1 MLPPKRVLDAHVE
14 PKHHEVTL
22 GDDLHV
28 GQVQHDPMD
37 QGGQSEI
44 LLHFN
49 HNVASAFLQVPIFP
63 LQRVWRGVYGLPGT
77 RVMDGKEK
85 WWPRGHQDE

>member
-49 HNVASAFLQVPIFP
+49 HNVASAFLQVLLFSLSKGFGEVFMGFQVP
-63 LQRVWRGVYGLPGT
+63 
-77 RVMDGKEK
+77 E
-85 WWPRGHQDE
+85 